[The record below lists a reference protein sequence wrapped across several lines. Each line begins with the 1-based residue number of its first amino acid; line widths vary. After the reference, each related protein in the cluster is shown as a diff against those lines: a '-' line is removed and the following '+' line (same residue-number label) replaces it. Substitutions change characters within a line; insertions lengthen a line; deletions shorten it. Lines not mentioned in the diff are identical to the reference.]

1 MTSCKSRDLDLHV
14 QKKKCKNCI
23 TSQFEKKIQ
32 CSIVILPPF
41 EDIQTISRRTT
52 YRYNSFVKNTHSR
65 SAFCHVQ
72 YSFSE
77 IVLIHII
84 KFYTTHSFV
93 WRKNNF
99 CSTYPLRGTL
109 KLPKSRIT
117 ECTSEWYVFIR
128 WWLVGSEM
136 DLVIEWGVLTRY
148 RGVNLF
154 HEGLSRD

>member
-1 MTSCKSRDLDLHV
+1 MQKLHNFTVWKKRFNARLLFNLLSRIFKLYQDVPPTD
-14 QKKKCKNCI
+14 I
-23 TSQFEKKIQ
+23 TLSWKTLTVDQ
-32 CSIVILPPF
+32 
-41 EDIQTISRRTT
+41 
-52 YRYNSFVKNTHSR
+52 R
-65 SAFCHVQ
+65 SVMF
-72 YSFSE
+72 SFSE

-84 KFYTTHSFV
+84 KFYTTYSFV

-109 KLPKSRIT
+109 KLSKSRIT

>member
-1 MTSCKSRDLDLHV
+1 MKKRFNARLLFNLLSRIFKLYQDIPPTD
-14 QKKKCKNCI
+14 I
-23 TSQFEKKIQ
+23 TLSW
-32 CSIVILPPF
+32 
-41 EDIQTISRRTT
+41 
-52 YRYNSFVKNTHSR
+52 KNTNSR

-109 KLPKSRIT
+109 KLSKSRIT